1 MTRRFSPLAERELGA
16 YAPIS
21 IATALALESAF
32 GVSEDHPE
40 HKTKPPINNCRSVWF
55 NLRTLLRNMLG
66 AVPRDTRDRVKED
79 DLIDAMTAEI
89 QVITGALE
97 STTRGLCVPTF
108 YLQSYKSLERTYQY
122 CFLKAPKTELQKMMM
137 SQEDEVMNGLLVN
150 NLIEIQQSDLKLKGA
165 PHNSLIVTHMPV
177 DLLSRYE
184 FNGLQ
189 LLESHTGKVKP
200 HTQWSSKLTGGAGLD
215 LTRMPFNHVTLQ
227 LFGDGVHFQT
237 FPIKEKRQFVDMA
250 NKYLWNPTTT
260 LGRMKQCINSYPFHP
275 EFKTI
280 LLKMF

>member
-1 MTRRFSPLAERELGA
+1 MTRRYSPLTEREQGS

-21 IATALALESAF
+21 IATALAIESAF
-32 GVSEDHPE
+32 GVTEEHPE
-40 HKTKPPINNCRSVWF
+40 HKKKPPINQYRAIWF
-55 NLRTLLRNMLG
+55 NVRTLLRNLLG
-66 AVPRDTRDRVKED
+66 AVNREQRNLVKDD
-79 DLIDAMTAEI
+79 DLIDALTAEI
-89 QVITGALE
+89 NVITGALE
-97 STTRGLCVPTF
+97 SFTQGLCKPYF
-108 YLQSYKSLERTYQY
+108 YIQSYPNLEKKYPY
-122 CFLKAPKTELQKMMM
+122 CFIRNPKTEIQKALL
-137 SQEDEVMNGLLVN
+137 SQEDYVLEALLKNDVIQ
-150 NLIEIQQSDLKLKGA
+150 IEQSEITLKGC
-165 PHNSLIVTHMPV
+165 PQNTLIVTHMPI

-184 FNGLQ
+184 FQSLV

-200 HTQWSSKLTGGAGLD
+200 HTQWSTKLTGGANID

-237 FPIKEKRQFVDMA
+237 FPIKEKRQFIEMA

-275 EFKTI
+275 EFKLI